1 MTEMLAQCPCSGGGG
16 GIDPLVWLAIV
27 VGLFGLVKWISS
39 VRSRKGV
46 STMNKIAKI
55 GIVVALLVVVGVV
68 IAMKTGKPEPTA
80 DQPEQTPVPNAV
92 TTDSQ
97 AELPRLVDL
106 GAGRCIPCKM
116 MAPILEELKR
126 EYAGRLRVDVYDVW
140 ENRGLGEKFGIRII
154 PTQIFYH
161 ASGKELWRHEG
172 FMAKEDILA
181 KWKELGVDLNARAT
195 TEPENQGTR
204 DESK

>member
-1 MTEMLAQCPCSGGGG
+1 
-16 GIDPLVWLAIV
+16 
-27 VGLFGLVKWISS
+27 
-39 VRSRKGV
+39 
-46 STMNKIAKI
+46 MNKIAKI

-181 KWKELGVDLNARAT
+181 KWKELGVDLMWGA
-195 TEPENQGTR
+195 E
-204 DESK
+204 